1 MGRLD
6 GTTARSSHCATHLAR
21 QRRLTLLVG
30 IDGTPAIR
38 RVATGTELYARN
50 IIEALAASRDARTMR
65 VYANAVE
72 APPWLPSGVEWR
84 GIPFPRAWTHWRLR
98 QALRR
103 DRPDVTFIPSHV
115 LPFALGLKSVVT
127 IHDVGHRREPSSYSR
142 TARWY
147 LEATTRYAARR
158 ANRLIAVSRSTADDL
173 VRFYNVPG
181 GRITVVHSGVDP
193 RMRPQDPSKVEE
205 VLGRL
210 GIGGAYFLYVG
221 RNHPRKNLAMLRRA
235 FDESRRRGLT
245 AELVLAGPGHE
256 EGSAGPV
263 RMLPYVPPDDL
274 PALYAGAI
282 ALTLPSRFEG
292 FGFPALEA
300 MRCGTAV
307 IASTAGALPEIIGTA
322 GILLNPD
329 DAGAWSQAM
338 LELAHD
344 PALQRRLIAAG
355 AARSADFTWEAAA
368 AKTWTVLDAV
378 ARAGQPLTTDS

>member
-1 MGRLD
+1 MM
-6 GTTARSSHCATHLAR
+6 
-21 QRRLTLLVG
+21 VG

-38 RVATGTELYARN
+38 RYATGTEVYARS
-50 IIEALAASRDARTMR
+50 IIEALAASRGTRALR
-65 VYANAVE
+65 VYANAIE
-72 APPWLPSGVEWR
+72 PPKWLPAGVEWR
-84 GIPFPRAWTHWRLR
+84 GIPFPRVWTHWRLR

-103 DRPDVTFIPSHV
+103 ERPDVTFIPSHV

-127 IHDVGHRREPSSYSR
+127 VHDIGHRREPRSYSR
-142 TARWY
+142 SARWY

-158 ANRLIAVSRSTADDL
+158 ANRLIAVSQSTADDL
-173 VRFYNVPG
+173 VRLYNVPP
-181 GRITVVHSGVDP
+181 GRISVVHSGVDP
-193 RMRPQDPSKVEE
+193 SMRPQDPSRVEE
-205 VLGRL
+205 VLARL
-210 GIGGAYFLYVG
+210 RIGGAYFLYVG

-235 FDESRRRGLT
+235 FDEARRRGLA

-256 EGSAGPV
+256 GGSSGAV
-263 RMLPYVPPDDL
+263 RALHYVPPDDL

-307 IASTAGALPEIIGTA
+307 IGSTAGALPEIIGTA
-322 GILLNPD
+322 GILLSPD

-344 PALQRRLIAAG
+344 PSLQRRLIAAG
-355 AARSADFTWEAAA
+355 AARSADFTWKAAA
-368 AKTWTVLDAV
+368 SRTWDVLDAV
-378 ARAGQPLTTDS
+378 ARKGQSPTTHS

>member
-1 MGRLD
+1 M
-6 GTTARSSHCATHLAR
+6 
-21 QRRLTLLVG
+21 
-30 IDGTPAIR
+30 
-38 RVATGTELYARN
+38 
-50 IIEALAASRDARTMR
+50 IEALAISRGTRAMR
-65 VYANAVE
+65 VYANAIGS
-72 APPWLPSGVEWR
+72 PPWLPAGVEWR
-84 GIPFPRAWTHWRLR
+84 GIPFPRVWTHWRLR

-103 DRPDVTFIPSHV
+103 ERPDVTFIPSHV

-127 IHDVGHRREPSSYSR
+127 IHDIGHRREPRAYSR
-142 TARWY
+142 SARWY

-158 ANRLIAVSRSTADDL
+158 ATRLIAVSKSTADDL
-173 VRFYNVPG
+173 ARFYHVPG

-193 RMRPQDPSKVEE
+193 RMRPQDPSKVDE
-205 VLGRL
+205 VLRRL
-210 GIGGAYFLYVG
+210 RIGGAYFLYVG
-221 RNHPRKNLAMLRRA
+221 RNHPRKNLPMLRRA
-235 FDESRRRGLT
+235 FDEARRRGLE

-256 EGSAGPV
+256 QGSAGAT
-263 RMLPYVPPDDL
+263 RTLSYVPPDDL

-307 IASTAGALPEIIGTA
+307 LGSTAGALPEIIGTA
-322 GILLNPD
+322 GILLSPD

-355 AARSADFTWEAAA
+355 AARSADFSWEAAA
-368 AKTWTVLDAV
+368 SKTWGVLDGA
-378 ARAGQPLTTDS
+378 ARQGQALTTDS

>member
-322 GILLNPD
+322 GILLNAD

>member
-1 MGRLD
+1 MLI
-6 GTTARSSHCATHLAR
+6 
-21 QRRLTLLVG
+21 G

-38 RVATGTELYARN
+38 RFATGTEIYARS

-65 VYANAVE
+65 VYANAID

-84 GIPFPRAWTHWRLR
+84 GIPFPRLWTHWRLR

-115 LPFALGLKSVVT
+115 LPFALGLPSVVT
-127 IHDVGHRREPSSYSR
+127 IHDVGHRREPQSYSR

-158 ANRLIAVSRSTADDL
+158 ASRLIAVSQSTADDL
-173 VRFYNVPG
+173 ARFYQVPG
-181 GRITVVHSGVDP
+181 GRISVVHSGIDP
-193 RMRPQDPSKVEE
+193 RMRPQDPSRVAE
-205 VLGRL
+205 VLERH
-210 GIGGAYFLYVG
+210 GIGGAYLLYIG
-221 RNHPRKNLAMLRRA
+221 RNHPRKNLGMLRRA
-235 FDESRRRGLT
+235 FDEARRRGLQ
-245 AELVLAGPGHE
+245 AELVLAGPGHNDAS
-256 EGSAGPV
+256 EGAV
-263 RMLPYVPPDDL
+263 RTLAYVPPDDL

-322 GILLNPD
+322 GILLSPD

-338 LELAHD
+338 LELAQD
-344 PALQRRLIAAG
+344 AALQRRLIAAG
-355 AARSADFTWEAAA
+355 AVRSADFTWEAAA
-368 AKTWTVLDAV
+368 ARTWGVLDRV
-378 ARAGQPLTTDS
+378 ARKGQPPTIDS